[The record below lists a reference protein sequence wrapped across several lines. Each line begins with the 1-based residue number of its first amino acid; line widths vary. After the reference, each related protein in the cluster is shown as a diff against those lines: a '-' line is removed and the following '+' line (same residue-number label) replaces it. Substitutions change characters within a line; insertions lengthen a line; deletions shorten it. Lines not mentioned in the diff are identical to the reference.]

1 MTDRISI
8 PFCAILLLMFF
19 PVFGQEVPTEEKKEM
34 LSTEKWEARTL
45 EEKEVLTVEKAVEMT
60 LENNYQIKTTSNEL
74 KIDSISVS
82 PGNAG
87 MFPSLEARITNNNS
101 IQNLSQTR
109 SDGNKVEQD
118 NAKNN
123 SLNYGV
129 ALDWT
134 IFDGLRMFAKLEQLK
149 ETQKLGEA
157 ELKQVI
163 LTKVGEVMITY
174 YDLVQQQQ
182 QLSALD
188 STIVI
193 SEKRVELAHNRF
205 TIGKASKLEVLN
217 AQVDLNTDRTLMR
230 RQQELYANTKIQ
242 LNQYLARDLKLD
254 FKVAPE
260 IFVDEKLR
268 LPDLET
274 QIANENPQ
282 LQAELISKKISEL
295 EVKQIKAGRYPTIFA
310 TTGYNFNRSESDLGF
325 STSANSRGFNYGF
338 GASLNLFDGFRQ
350 NRNEQIGNIAIENAE
365 VAIAEQEQELM
376 ALVGTTYQTYL
387 TNISL
392 IELEGNN
399 ESIAKENLDI
409 TVEKYRI
416 GTIPTIEFRTA
427 QLNYINAKVR
437 HSNAK
442 FQAKLSEIILKQL
455 AGRLVL

>member
-1 MTDRISI
+1 MTDLISI
-8 PFCAILLLMFF
+8 SFRAILLLVFC
-19 PVFGQEVPTEEKKEM
+19 PVFGQEVLTVEKQEVLTM
-34 LSTEKWEARTL
+34 EKQ
-45 EEKEVLTVEKAVEMT
+45 EVLTVDKAVEMT
-60 LENNYQIKTTSNEL
+60 LENNYQIKTASNEL

-87 MFPSLEARITNNNS
+87 MFPSLEARITDNNS

-109 SDGNKVEQD
+109 SDGANVERN

-134 IFDGLRMFAKLEQLK
+134 IFDGLRMFANLEQLK
-149 ETQKLGEA
+149 ETQKLGET

-188 STIVI
+188 STIFL
-193 SEKRVELAHNRF
+193 SEQRVELAHNRF

-242 LNQYLARDLKLD
+242 LNQILARDLKQD
-254 FKVAPE
+254 FKVVPE
-260 IFVDEKLR
+260 IFVDEKL
-268 LPDLET
+268 LLAELET

-282 LQAELISKKISEL
+282 LQVELINKKISEL
-295 EVKQIKAGRYPTIFA
+295 EVKQIKAARYPTIFA
-310 TTGYNFNRSESDLGF
+310 TTGYNFSRSESDLGF

-338 GASLNLFDGFRQ
+338 GATLNLFDGFSQ
-350 NRNEQIGNIAIENAE
+350 NRNEQIGKIAIENAE
-365 VAIAEQEQELM
+365 VAIAEQEQQLM
-376 ALVGTTYQTYL
+376 SLVGTTYQTYL

-399 ESIAKENLDI
+399 EAIAKENLDI